1 MSPTGAG
8 GGHIASQRERM
19 GAGELYDARDPD
31 LVRRR
36 ARARDLTVR
45 YNATRQDD
53 QAARRAMLC
62 ELLGRCGEKVWIE
75 PPFYCDYG
83 ENIELDDGVY
93 LNFGCVMLD
102 CARISLARNVL
113 VGPYVQF
120 YAGFHPLDARERI
133 KGPELAAPITVD
145 ENVWLGGGVILLP
158 GVTIGA
164 NTTIGAGSVVTKDV
178 PAGVLA
184 VGNPCRVIRR
194 LESAAARFGPDAG
207 SNQGGLDASKM
218 FLDRGA
224 REPR

>member
-1 MSPTGAG
+1 ML
-8 GGHIASQRERM
+8 
-19 GAGELYDARDPD
+19 AGELYEAWDSD

-36 ARARDLTVR
+36 ARARDLSAR
-45 YNATRQDD
+45 YNSTRQDD
-53 QAARRAMLC
+53 QNLRQTLLR

-83 ENIELDDGVY
+83 ENIELAASVY

-102 CARISLARNVL
+102 CAQIRLGQNVL

-120 YAGFHPLDARERI
+120 YAGYHPLDARERI
-133 KGPELAAPITVD
+133 KGPELAAPIVVA
-145 ENVWLGGGVILLP
+145 ENVWLGGGVILCP

-184 VGNPCRVIRR
+184 VGNPCRVIRQ
-194 LESAAARFGPDAG
+194 L
-207 SNQGGLDASKM
+207 Q
-218 FLDRGA
+218 
-224 REPR
+224 